1 MIAGQCAAFNPP
13 VGRGL
18 ESRTR
23 RSMVRCGKP
32 LMVQSSP
39 SVSDG
44 WLTIGTRARL
54 LGLLIAM
61 FGVLATV
68 PPAGAACPSHE
79 KVSAIIRAWEAREPV
94 RGLRTDLSMKDA
106 ECGRKR
112 LVQKLELA
120 LGRVVGYKAGLTNP
134 AVQKRFGVSAP
145 LRGMLLQ
152 KMLLDEGQPVPARFG
167 ARPVFEADLLVVVKD
182 AAINRART
190 RLEALRSLS
199 LVVPFIELPD
209 LVVAKGEKLTAPLI
223 VAINVGARLGVVGK
237 GIPVDPTEAFAARLA
252 AMQVRMTDGQGK
264 ELASAKGSA
273 ILGHPLNAVLW
284 LAHDLEQSGARLK
297 AGDVLSLG
305 SFSPPMT
312 PRPGLTV
319 KVRYEGL
326 PGDPQVAVRFQ

>member
-1 MIAGQCAAFNPP
+1 MCRRLLCFMIA
-13 VGRGL
+13 
-18 ESRTR
+18 
-23 RSMVRCGKP
+23 M
-32 LMVQSSP
+32 
-39 SVSDG
+39 
-44 WLTIGTRARL
+44 
-54 LGLLIAM
+54 LGA
-61 FGVLATV
+61 LATAS
-68 PPAGAACPSHE
+68 PAEATCPSHE

-94 RGLRTDLSMKDA
+94 RGLRADLSMKDA

-145 LRGMLLQ
+145 LRGVLLQ
-152 KMLLDEGQPVPARFG
+152 KMLLDEGQAVPARFG

-182 AAINRART
+182 AAIHRART

-199 LVVPFIELPD
+199 LVVPFVELPD
-209 LVVAKGEKLTAPLI
+209 LVVAKGEKLTAPMI
-223 VAINVGARLGVVGK
+223 VSINVGARLGVLGK
-237 GIPVDPTEAFAARLA
+237 GIPVEPTEEFAARLA
-252 AMQVRMTDGQGK
+252 AMRVQMTDGEGK
-264 ELASAKGSA
+264 VLASAKGSA

-284 LAHDLEQSGARLK
+284 LAHDLEKSGERLK

-305 SFSPPMT
+305 SFSPPMP

-326 PGDPQVAVRFQ
+326 PGNPQVAVRFE